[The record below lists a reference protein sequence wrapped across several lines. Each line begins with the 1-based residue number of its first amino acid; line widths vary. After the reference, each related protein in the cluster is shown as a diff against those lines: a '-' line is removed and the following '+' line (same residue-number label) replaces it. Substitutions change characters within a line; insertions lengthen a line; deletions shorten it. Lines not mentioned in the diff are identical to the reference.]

1 MSTEYIFN
9 GTISYQNLKKMKEE
23 VNKKSHKEIGKPLL
37 KFAFGEGDHSNVLT
51 ITIEQS
57 KDSQHSKYIHLT
69 FDDNS
74 NVTRIHH
81 LGSQNR
87 LIQLI
92 EYFSNVKIWDEY
104 DRFDLENW
112 LGFYDEEPAQNLLVH

>member
-9 GTISYQNLKKMKEE
+9 GTISYQHIKTMKNE
-23 VNKKSHKEIGKPLL
+23 VNKKSNKEIGKPLL
-37 KFAFGEGDHSNVLT
+37 KFSFGECDYSNVLT

-57 KDSQHSKYIHLT
+57 KDSQDSKYLHLT

-74 NVTRIHH
+74 NVTCIHH
-81 LGSQNR
+81 SGSQVR
-87 LIQLI
+87 LIRLI

-112 LGFYDEEPAQNLLVH
+112 LGFYDDEAESSIVH